1 MSAIDL
7 HRLKIA
13 KSPDQSATRRRRRR
27 WWRAALVAGLGLS
40 LVGSVLFLRSRPVEI
55 ETVTVSQVY
64 PAQSITLLNASGYVV
79 AQRKAAVAAKIT
91 GRLEWLGVEEGS
103 RVTTG
108 QELARLDQREAA
120 AALEQARANL
130 RSAEAGLAQAVAE
143 ADDADLALRRME
155 TLRREAFVSQAELD
169 SSRARA
175 ERARATVAAGDAGIG
190 SARAAV
196 HGAEV
201 AYDNTVIR
209 APFDA
214 VVLTKDAD
222 LGDIVTPFGS
232 VASSKASVVSIA
244 DLSSLQIEADVAE
257 SNLEKLAVGQPCEIQ
272 LDALPGS
279 RFPGF
284 LQTIVPTADRSKATV
299 MVKIRFTEL
308 DRRILPE
315 MSARVAFLQRPLTAA
330 ENAPKTALPVAAIVE
345 KDGGQQVYVVSG
357 DRVSLT
363 RIETGAAIG
372 DLLEVISGVKAGS
385 RIAIRPLEKLADNRR
400 IVTVE
405 R

>member
-1 MSAIDL
+1 MADIDL
-7 HRLKIA
+7 NRLKID
-13 KSPDQSATRRRRRR
+13 KTPDAGSGRRRGRL
-27 WWRAALVAGLGLS
+27 WWRAAGIAGLALIALGT
-40 LVGSVLFLRSRPVEI
+40 GLFLQNRPVEI

-79 AQRKAAVAAKIT
+79 AQRKASVAAKIT

-103 RVTTG
+103 RVTAG

-130 RSAEAGLAQAVAE
+130 RSAEAERAQTT
-143 ADDADLALRRME
+143 ADAADADLALKRME
-155 TLRREAFVSQAELD
+155 ELRRDSFVSQAELD

-175 ERARATVAAGDAGIG
+175 ERASAGVAGGNAAIG
-190 SARAAV
+190 SARAAL

-201 AYDNTVIR
+201 AYDNTIIR
-209 APFDA
+209 APFNA

-279 RFPGF
+279 RFPGH
-284 LQTIVPTADRSKATV
+284 LQTIVPTADRTKATV
-299 MVKIRFTEL
+299 MVKIRFAEL
-308 DRRILPE
+308 DPRILPE

-330 ENAPKTALPVAAIVE
+330 EQDPMTALPAAAVVE
-345 KDGGQQVYVVSG
+345 KNGGKQVYVVSS
-357 DRVSLT
+357 DRVTLT

-372 DLLEVISGVKAGS
+372 DLLEVVSGVKAGT

>member
-1 MSAIDL
+1 MADIDL
-7 HRLKIA
+7 NRLKID
-13 KSPDQSATRRRRRR
+13 KTPDAGNGRRRGRL
-27 WWRAALVAGLGLS
+27 WWRAAGIAGLALIALGT
-40 LVGSVLFLRSRPVEI
+40 GLFLQNRPVEI

-79 AQRKAAVAAKIT
+79 AQRKASVAAKIT

-103 RVTTG
+103 RVTAG

-130 RSAEAGLAQAVAE
+130 RSAEAGRAQTTAE
-143 ADDADLALRRME
+143 ADDADLALNRMAE
-155 TLRREAFVSQAELD
+155 LRRDSFVSQAELD

-175 ERARATVAAGDAGIG
+175 DRARAGVAGGNAAIG
-190 SARAAV
+190 SARAAL

-201 AYDNTVIR
+201 AYDNTIIR

-279 RFPGF
+279 RFPGY
-284 LQTIVPTADRSKATV
+284 LQTIVPTADRTKATV
-299 MVKIRFTEL
+299 MVKIRFAEL
-308 DRRILPE
+308 DPRILPE
-315 MSARVAFLQRPLTAA
+315 MSARVAFLQRPLAA
-330 ENAPKTALPVAAIVE
+330 SEKEPKTALPAAAVVE
-345 KDGGQQVYVVSG
+345 KDGSKQVYVVSS
-357 DRVSLT
+357 DRVTLT

-372 DLLEVISGVKAGS
+372 DLLEVVSGVKAGT

>member
-7 HRLKIA
+7 NRLKIDQT
-13 KSPDQSATRRRRRR
+13 PDASGGRRRHRL
-27 WWRAALVAGLGLS
+27 WWRAALVAGIGLS
-40 LVGSVLFLRSRPVEI
+40 LVVSIFFWRNRPVEI

-64 PAQSITLLNASGYVV
+64 PAQNLTLLNASGYVV

-103 RVTTG
+103 RVKTG

-120 AALEQARANL
+120 ATLAQARANL
-130 RSAEAGLAQAVAE
+130 RSAEAGQAQTTAE
-143 ADDADLALRRME
+143 ATDAELALQRME
-155 TLRREAFVSQAELD
+155 ELRRAAFVSQAELD

-175 ERARATVAAGDAGIG
+175 DRARAAVAGANAAIG

-201 AYDNTVIR
+201 AYDNTIIR

-244 DLSSLQIEADVAE
+244 DLASLQIEADVAE
-257 SNLEKLAVGQPCEIQ
+257 SNLEKLTVGQPCEIQ
-272 LDALPGS
+272 LDAFPGS
-279 RFPGF
+279 RFPGY
-284 LQTIVPTADRSKATV
+284 LQTIVPTADRTKATV
-299 MVKIRFTEL
+299 LVKIRFTEL
-308 DRRILPE
+308 DPRILPE

-330 ENAPKTALPVAAIVE
+330 ESEPKTALPAAAVVE
-345 KDGGQQVYVVSG
+345 IDGRQQVYVIDG
-357 DRVSLT
+357 DRVRLT
-363 RIETGAAIG
+363 AIESGSAIG
-372 DLLEVISGVKAGS
+372 ELLEVRSGVKAGS
-385 RIAIRPLEKLADNRR
+385 RIAIRPLAKLSDARR

-405 R
+405 P